1 MIPSSN
7 KYMTIKTPILSN
19 VKGDFAAGLVVF
31 LIAVPLC
38 LGIALASG
46 APLFSGIVSG
56 IIGGIVVGFMSGSQL
71 SVSGPA
77 AGLTAI
83 VLAGITDLGAFDIFL
98 CAVVIAGLIQLAL
111 GFLKAGSVSNYFPS
125 NVIEG
130 MLTAIGI
137 IIILKQIPHAFGY
150 DVEAEGVFAFKDI
163 GGNTFSRIATSLNF
177 IQPAAVIITMA
188 SLFILILW
196 QKVPALA
203 KLKALPG
210 ALVAVLAGIAIN
222 ELLTTSGSAWAL
234 NQSHLVT
241 LPVAGNVQEFL
252 GQFITPNFAGFLR
265 PDVWMVGGTIAIV
278 ASIET
283 LLCIE
288 ATDKLDPLKRYSST
302 NQELK
307 AQGVGNLLSGLVGG
321 IPMTSVIVRSS
332 ANINAGG
339 RTKLSTIIHGSLL
352 LFCVALIPVLLNKI
366 PLATL
371 AAILLMTGY
380 KLAKPSV
387 FVHMWNNGKYQFMP
401 FIVTVVA
408 VVATDLLKGVIL
420 GLVVSVFAILRG
432 NLKSPYFFKRK
443 EYKTGDVIHIH
454 LSQEVSFLNKAAIK
468 MTLEQMPAN
477 SHVIIDAGNSMYID
491 FDVLQII
498 QEFKNVKA
506 PNSGIRVDLTGFK
519 DAYNIENTVESYI
532 ELEEE
537 HNSTINKDELRTHA
551 EFKPLK

>member
-1 MIPSSN
+1 
-7 KYMTIKTPILSN
+7 MTQKTPLFSN

-56 IIGGIVVGFMSGSQL
+56 IIGGIVVGFLSGSNL
-71 SVSGPA
+71 SVTGPA

-83 VLAGITDLGAFDIFL
+83 VLAGITDLGSFELFL
-98 CAVVIAGLIQLAL
+98 SAVVVAGAIQLIL

-137 IIILKQIPHAFGY
+137 IIIMKQIPHAFGY
-150 DVEAEGVFAFKDI
+150 DAEAEGSFEFADAS
-163 GGNTFSRIATSLNF
+163 GQNTFTRILSALDF
-177 IQPAAVIITMA
+177 IEPAAIIIAVISIV
-188 SLFILILW
+188 ILVLW
-196 QKVPALA
+196 QKIPFLA

-210 ALVAVLAGIAIN
+210 ALVAVLTGVFIN
-222 ELLTTSGSAWAL
+222 EFLIKSGSPIAL
-234 NQSHLVT
+234 AQSHLVS
-241 LPVAGNVQEFL
+241 LPVASSVGEFI
-252 GQFITPNFAGFLR
+252 GQFKTPDIDGFLN
-265 PDVWMVGGTIAIV
+265 PKVWIVGLTIAIV

-288 ATDKLDPLKRYSST
+288 ASDKLDPLKRYTPT
-302 NQELK
+302 NRELK
-307 AQGVGNLLSGLVGG
+307 AQGVGNLLSGLIGG

-339 RTKLSTIIHGSLL
+339 RTKLSAILHGVLL
-352 LFCVALIPVLLNKI
+352 LVCAAFIPVLLNKI

-371 AAILLMTGY
+371 AAILIMTGY
-380 KLAKPSV
+380 KLANPAV
-387 FVHMWNNGKYQFMP
+387 FVHVWKNGKYQFVP

-408 VVATDLLKGVIL
+408 VVFTDLLTGVVL

-432 NLKSPYFFKRK
+432 NLKSAYFFKRK
-443 EYKTGDVIHIH
+443 EYKDGDVIHIH

-468 MTLEQMPAN
+468 LSLERMPAN
-477 SHVIIDAGNSMYID
+477 SRVIIDATNSTYID
-491 FDVLQII
+491 FDVLQVI
-498 QEFKNVKA
+498 QEFKEIKA
-506 PNSGIRVDLTGFK
+506 PVAGIQVDLIGFK
-519 DAYNIENTVESYI
+519 DVYNIENTISYI
-532 ELEEE
+532 ELEDKIAPVLE
-537 HNSTINKDELRTHA
+537 NNKLLPHQAFLDKSDA
-551 EFKPLK
+551 DKK

>member
-1 MIPSSN
+1 MS
-7 KYMTIKTPILSN
+7 IKTPLFSN
-19 VKGDFAAGLVVF
+19 VKGDFASGLVVF

-56 IIGGIVVGFMSGSQL
+56 IIGGIIVGFLSGSQL

-98 CAVVIAGLIQLAL
+98 CAVVIAGLIQLLL
-111 GFLKAGSVSNYFPS
+111 GFLRAGSVSNYFPS

-150 DVEAEGVFAFKDI
+150 DVEAEGVFAFKDV
-163 GGNTFSRIATSLNF
+163 GGNTFSRLSSTLNY
-177 IQPAAVIITMA
+177 IQPAAALITMI
-188 SLFILILW
+188 SLAILIIW
-196 QKVPALA
+196 QKTPALTR
-203 KLKALPG
+203 LKALPG
-210 ALVAVLAGIAIN
+210 ALVAVVSGVVIN
-222 ELLTTSGSAWAL
+222 EILVQSGSSWAL

-241 LPVAGNVQEFL
+241 LPVAGNIQEFL
-252 GQFITPNFAGFLR
+252 GQFVTPNFTGFLR
-265 PDVWMVGGTIAIV
+265 PDVWMVGLTIAIV

-288 ATDKLDPLKRYSST
+288 ATDKLDPMKRYSPT

-307 AQGVGNLLSGLVGG
+307 AQGIGNLLSGLIGG

-339 RTKLSTIIHGSLL
+339 RTKLATIVHGALL
-352 LFCVALIPVLLNKI
+352 LFCAALIPVLLNKI

-380 KLAKPSV
+380 KLAKPSI
-387 FVHMWNNGKYQFMP
+387 FLHMWQNGKYQFLP

-408 VVATDLLKGVIL
+408 VVTTDLLKGVIL
-420 GLVVSVFAILRG
+420 GLLVSVFAILRG

-443 EYKTGDVIHIH
+443 EYKTGDVIHIR

-468 MTLEQMPAN
+468 MTLEQMPSN
-477 SHVIIDAGNSMYID
+477 SHVIIDASNSVYID
-491 FDVLQII
+491 FDVIQII
-498 QEFKNVKA
+498 EEFKDIKA
-506 PNSGIRVDLTGFK
+506 PNNGIRVDLTGFK
-519 DAYNIENTVESYI
+519 AAYNIENTIESYI

-537 HNSTINKDELRTHA
+537 KEKTGPVDQTQTNAPFRSNNETTTSNIL
-551 EFKPLK
+551 